1 MDWLP
6 ETMRI
11 LRDELPNIEV
21 SVTSQ
26 YSPDLAQALLRG
38 KLDLAF
44 MRPEAQMPD
53 LDYTVI
59 VEEPLVVAMPSDH
72 RLASQTTVALQDI
85 AGEIFI
91 GMSNTAP
98 SLRVIIDRY
107 LERSG
112 LNFQQSH
119 RVDNLAMAMSLIAS
133 TRGVALLPI
142 FAKNFLPLSVTSRPL
157 DGEAPTID
165 LVIGY
170 NKTNTSP
177 ILGLFLSRLDQLRK
191 KAPSEITALFNADLI
206 FEIQGD
212 DGVLPWIGRKTGRQA
227 IADFI
232 RDIHALTEPVT
243 FDGEDILANDSR
255 AAIIGSLQTRIK
267 ATGKTTATQFAI
279 ILTITGDVVARFQM
293 LEDSFDVSKAPDE
306 QPAHGSGWCGCSPF
320 GWHSDGVGA
329 LALIG
334 AASAICAPF
343 VRYWWRCQRLSRG
356 TSASFEVRRRS
367 LLLGMDRLGCD
378 PDEIASAALFLASD
392 GSSFVPGVELFADS
406 GQVQV

>member
-1 MDWLP
+1 MERGLELRHLRYFVAVAEEGSLTVAAERRLHTAQPSLSRQIRDLEHEVGVELLVRSARGIELTDSGRAFLDHARLALVQVEAAIEAARRAAHPAKPIFALGFLTGQEMDWLP
-6 ETMRI
+6 EAMRI

-21 SVTSQ
+21 SVSSQ

-72 RLASQTTVALQDI
+72 RLASQNAVALQDI

-98 SLRVIIDRY
+98 TLRVIIDQY

-142 FAKNFLPLSVTSRPL
+142 FAKNFLPLSMTSRPL
-157 DGEAPTID
+157 NGEAPTID

-191 KAPSEITALFNADLI
+191 KAP
-206 FEIQGD
+206 
-212 DGVLPWIGRKTGRQA
+212 
-227 IADFI
+227 
-232 RDIHALTEPVT
+232 
-243 FDGEDILANDSR
+243 
-255 AAIIGSLQTRIK
+255 QTYY
-267 ATGKTTATQFAI
+267 
-279 ILTITGDVVARFQM
+279 L
-293 LEDSFDVSKAPDE
+293 
-306 QPAHGSGWCGCSPF
+306 
-320 GWHSDGVGA
+320 
-329 LALIG
+329 
-334 AASAICAPF
+334 SA
-343 VRYWWRCQRLSRG
+343 
-356 TSASFEVRRRS
+356 RRS
-367 LLLGMDRLGCD
+367 PR
-378 PDEIASAALFLASD
+378 
-392 GSSFVPGVELFADS
+392 PG
-406 GQVQV
+406 